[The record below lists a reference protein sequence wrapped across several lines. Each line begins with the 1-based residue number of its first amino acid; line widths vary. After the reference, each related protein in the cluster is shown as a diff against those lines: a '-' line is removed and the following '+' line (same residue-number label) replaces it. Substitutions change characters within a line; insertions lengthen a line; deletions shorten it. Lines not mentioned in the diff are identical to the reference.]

1 VPAGAQPWH
10 EAERA
15 YFESDTAGSSL
26 STVVLL
32 EGLPVFRLLLFFIA
46 VIVGLVML
54 MAYLLDIPIA
64 FPKVTF

>member
-1 VPAGAQPWH
+1 
-10 EAERA
+10 
-15 YFESDTAGSSL
+15 
-26 STVVLL
+26 L